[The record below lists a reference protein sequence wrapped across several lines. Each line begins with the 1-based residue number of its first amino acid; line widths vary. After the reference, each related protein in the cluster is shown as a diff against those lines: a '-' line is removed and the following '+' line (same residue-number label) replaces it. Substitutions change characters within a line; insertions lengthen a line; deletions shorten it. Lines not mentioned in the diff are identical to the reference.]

1 MKRQLIFL
9 QSLIHQPAKTNKGQ
23 VICQILM
30 DQKLW
35 SVTFWSII
43 CHIFIGIY
51 SLKNSSDS
59 AHDDRLVVRLRIFVL
74 ICFLFFLCLIL
85 KFAFVKEQFSLCSIA
100 FTSIANI
107 SRCWG
112 SFFTLNCHQRDE
124 QSHQRNDS
132 ASNTLKLSPITCCQ
146 QHHCH

>member
-9 QSLIHQPAKTNKGQ
+9 QSLIHQPAKTKIEP

-35 SVTFWSII
+35 FVTFWFII
-43 CHIFIGIY
+43 CHIFMGIY

-59 AHDDRLVVRLRIFVL
+59 VHDDRLVVRLRIFVL
-74 ICFLFFLCLIL
+74 ICSLFFLCLIL
-85 KFAFVKEQFSLCSIA
+85 KFAFVKEQSSLCSIA

-112 SFFTLNCHQRDE
+112 PFLHKNVISVMNKVINVMILPAT
-124 QSHQRNDS
+124 
-132 ASNTLKLSPITCCQ
+132 P
-146 QHHCH
+146 